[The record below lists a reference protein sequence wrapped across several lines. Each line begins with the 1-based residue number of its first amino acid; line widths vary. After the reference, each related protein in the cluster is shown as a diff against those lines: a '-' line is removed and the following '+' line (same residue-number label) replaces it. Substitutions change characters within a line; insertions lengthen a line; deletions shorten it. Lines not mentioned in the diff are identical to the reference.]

1 MRVKRAKIFSGA
13 AVRLEHL
20 MLLEGQVPYS
30 AGGVLKMFQRVSGLA
45 VIVTLIGSLVAISA
59 TPALAQIN
67 PTRNRLDVPVSGV
80 VQDVGTIAGT
90 FKISRFAIQS
100 GALVAVGLLNA
111 TVTDTTGAV
120 VKTIVT
126 NAAWPV
132 ANAGS
137 GASADAAF
145 SCGDVSETQQAC
157 DILNLV
163 LGPLHLDLLGLVV
176 DLNQVVLNITAQPGG
191 GNLLGNLLCAI
202 TGLLDGGSLG
212 LQVVNLLNQLVGLLG
227 AL

>member
-1 MRVKRAKIFSGA
+1 
-13 AVRLEHL
+13 
-20 MLLEGQVPYS
+20 
-30 AGGVLKMFQRVSGLA
+30 MFQRISGLT
-45 VIVTLIGSLVAISA
+45 VLVVLVGSLVAISA

-80 VQDVGTIAGT
+80 VQNVGTIAGT
-90 FKISRFAIQS
+90 FKISRFGIQN
-100 GALVAVGLLNA
+100 GALMAFGLLNA
-111 TVTDTTGAV
+111 TVTDSTGAV

-137 GASADAAF
+137 GAGADAAA
-145 SCGDVSETQQAC
+145 SCTDTAVETQQAC

-176 DLNQVVLNITAQPGG
+176 DLNQVVLAITAQPGPG
-191 GNLLGNLLCAI
+191 ALLGNLLCAI
-202 TGLLDGGSLG
+202 TGLLDAGSLG
-212 LQVVNLLNQLVGLLG
+212 TLVVNLLNQLVGLLG